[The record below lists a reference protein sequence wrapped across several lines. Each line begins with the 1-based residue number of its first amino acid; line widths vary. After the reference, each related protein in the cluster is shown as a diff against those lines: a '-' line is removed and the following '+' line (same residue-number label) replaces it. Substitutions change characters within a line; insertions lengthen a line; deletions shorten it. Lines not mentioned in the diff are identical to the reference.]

1 MKKLNRRLVGFL
13 AVAAVGTLEGCSS
26 SNYNS
31 YNEELANDVRA
42 DLSPELDTMYERPTD
57 IKNREALV
65 VDENLRLLNEDL
77 ASLFLMDRPSI
88 LADHPMPH

>member
-13 AVAAVGTLEGCSS
+13 AVAAAGTLAGCSS
-26 SNYNS
+26 SNYN
-31 YNEELANDVRA
+31 EELANEVRS

-57 IKNREALV
+57 IKNREAIV

>member
-1 MKKLNRRLVGFL
+1 MKMLNRRLVGLL
-13 AVAAVGTLEGCSS
+13 AVAAVGTLVGCSS
-26 SNYNS
+26 SN
-31 YNEELANDVRA
+31 YNEELANDVRS

-57 IKNREALV
+57 IKNRQAIV

-77 ASLFLMDRPSI
+77 ASLFLFDRPSI